1 VSPVASGTSTA
12 MATGSPL
19 ALSLPSQ
26 EDKRSMPDQQNDL
39 RATEESIQRDAD
51 TLKRLE
57 EEKTDL
63 DPRDARVDRI
73 SEQVEEVAKGLRDKA
88 VAERELSHEI

>member
-1 VSPVASGTSTA
+1 
-12 MATGSPL
+12 
-19 ALSLPSQ
+19 
-26 EDKRSMPDQQNDL
+26 MPDQQNDL

>member
-1 VSPVASGTSTA
+1 
-12 MATGSPL
+12 M
-19 ALSLPSQ
+19 LSLPSQ

>member
-1 VSPVASGTSTA
+1 
-12 MATGSPL
+12 
-19 ALSLPSQ
+19 
-26 EDKRSMPDQQNDL
+26 MPDQQNDL

-73 SEQVEEVAKGLRDKA
+73 SEQVEEVVKGLRDKA

>member
-1 VSPVASGTSTA
+1 
-12 MATGSPL
+12 
-19 ALSLPSQ
+19 
-26 EDKRSMPDQQNDL
+26 MPDQQHDL

>member
-1 VSPVASGTSTA
+1 
-12 MATGSPL
+12 
-19 ALSLPSQ
+19 
-26 EDKRSMPDQQNDL
+26 MPDQQNDL
-39 RATEESIQRDAD
+39 RATEESIQRDAE